1 MLVRDRMSNYPITTT
16 PDASVPDALK
26 VMQGSKIR
34 QLPVLNADSKLVGI
48 VSLVD
53 LFRVSPS
60 PATSL
65 TVWEIDYLL
74 DKIKVETVMTKD
86 VITVT
91 EDTPLEE
98 AGRILA
104 DNAISGLP
112 VMRGGQLVGMIT
124 ESHLFSILMELFG
137 ARRPGVRVMAKMP
150 FVKGGL
156 AKLAGAVAA
165 AGGQFMSFGI
175 HPSEDAVTFKV
186 QDVEKDKLIEAI
198 KPFVIEILDVRESK
212 K

>member
-1 MLVRDRMSNYPITTT
+1 MLVKDRMFRHPVTTK
-16 PDASVPDALK
+16 PGASVPDALK
-26 VMQGSKIR
+26 VMQGAKVR
-34 QLPVLNADSKLVGI
+34 QLPVLDGRAKLVGI

-65 TVWEIDYLL
+65 SVWEIDYLL
-74 DKIKVETVMTKD
+74 EQIKVESVMTKK

-104 DNAISGLP
+104 DNSISGLP
-112 VMRGGQLVGMIT
+112 VMRGDELVGMIS
-124 ESHLFSILMELFG
+124 ESELFSTMMELFG
-137 ARRPGVRVMAKMP
+137 ARREGVRVMAKMA

-156 AKLAGAVAA
+156 AKLAGAVAD
-165 AGGQFMSFGI
+165 AGGQFVAFGI
-175 HPSEDAVTFKV
+175 HPSDDAVTFKV
-186 QDVEKDKLIEAI
+186 EGVEKDKLVEAI
-198 KPFVIEILDVRESK
+198 KPYVLEVMDARET
-212 K
+212 

>member
-1 MLVRDRMSNYPITTT
+1 MLVRDRMFKHPVTTK
-16 PDASVPDALK
+16 PGASVPDALK
-26 VMQGSKIR
+26 IMQGAKVR
-34 QLPVLNADSKLVGI
+34 QLPVLDEHNKLVGI

-65 TVWEIDYLL
+65 SVWEIDYLL
-74 DKIKVETVMTKD
+74 EKIKVETVMTKE

-104 DNAISGLP
+104 DNSISGLP
-112 VMRGGQLVGMIT
+112 VMRGDDLVGMIS
-124 ESHLFSILMELFG
+124 ESELFSILMELFG
-137 ARRPGVRVMAKMP
+137 ARREGVRVMAKMA

-156 AKLAGAVAA
+156 AKLAGAVAD
-165 AGGQFMSFGI
+165 AGGMFVSFGI
-175 HPSEDAVTFKV
+175 HPSDDAATFKV
-186 QDVEKDKLIEAI
+186 VGLDKDKLVKAIE
-198 KPFVIEILDVRESK
+198 PVVVEVLDARDT
-212 K
+212 

>member
-1 MLVRDRMSNYPITTT
+1 MLVRDKMSKNPITTR

-34 QLPVLNADSKLVGI
+34 QLPVLDEHGHMVGI
-48 VSLVD
+48 VSMVD

-65 TVWEIDYLL
+65 SVWEVDYLL
-74 DKIKVETVMTKD
+74 EKITVEKVMTSK

-91 EDTPLEE
+91 EETPVEE

-112 VMRGGQLVGMIT
+112 VMRGDELVGIIT
-124 ESHLFSILMELFG
+124 ESHLFHVLMELFG
-137 ARRPGVRVMAKMP
+137 ARRPGVRVMAKATYE
-150 FVKGGL
+150 KGAL
-156 AKLAGAVAA
+156 AKLANAVAA
-165 AGGQFMSFGI
+165 AGGKFVAFGL
-175 HPSEDAVTFKV
+175 HPDSETFTFKV
-186 QDVEKDKLIEAI
+186 QDVTKEKVLEAI
-198 KPFVIEILDVRESK
+198 KPLVKEILDARES
-212 K
+212 